1 MWSNSMTFCILDLET
16 QTNEWYGNNSSPH
29 NPTNWIVAA
38 GWCIDNQDI
47 QSEYFQSKELALS
60 SNWLE
65 RALDGQK
72 YLVAH
77 NATFEIQWLRKFYP
91 ETLDNFFKRG
101 GKVLC
106 TQYMEFLLSHQQEM
120 YPRLEDCSLKY
131 GGTMKVDEVKL
142 LWEAG
147 YKTSEIDQA
156 LLLKYLADPVVGDVA
171 NTRRVC
177 FSQIP
182 LLQQQG
188 MWDMVQ
194 IRMDSLLFNAYSTY
208 FGLYVDLEVAK
219 KNQAE
224 QEARILEIKE
234 SILKLLPDDLPSELE
249 FSFTSPYHM
258 SAFLFGGTV
267 QYKAKVSYEP
277 KKYEQVAAYEFTY
290 PNSGEIDYTPVGTP
304 CKWCTD
310 TTITKY
316 KAGKN
321 KGLPKVFKIDS
332 DVEKLKW
339 GDKTYTFNGLINLYE
354 LPKHVQ
360 DQYLGK
366 RAEFSGKRNLVC
378 GTPVYSTSGDSLDV
392 LATYTDAA
400 KPLKEL
406 KALEKDT
413 GTYYLR
419 TDDSGKQ
426 SGMLQY
432 VEPDGII
439 HHRLNNCS
447 TVTGRLSGSNPNMQN
462 IPRDGTSKVKEMFSS
477 RFEHWIV
484 EGDEGGITA
493 MYPTSQYK
501 TAPFANMIK
510 VKGRIVEVDYSAL
523 EVVALASISGDKNL
537 LENLLAGTDMHC
549 YRLAGALGEDY
560 ESVVA
565 KCNDKSHPEHKRY
578 KQLRTDIKPKAFANQ
593 YGATAE
599 GIAHATGCTV
609 EEAYTFKE
617 TELKLFP
624 ESSVFAELQVR
635 PVVERNGLALPME
648 REQDPET
655 GIWKH
660 YRRGYFQAKGGTCY
674 SFRQFPTWD
683 KESRKEYY
691 DYKPTQLANYAI
703 QGEASFIVQAACGRV
718 IRALIQRHFADGLV
732 LPINT
737 VHDAIYLDCAT
748 EELAKEYGSLVQQ
761 IMEATPKWLAEL
773 IPAYKDWRYD
783 STPFP
788 AAGEYGANMMEKQHI
803 E

>member
-1 MWSNSMTFCILDLET
+1 MTFCVIDLET
-16 QTNEWYGNNSSPH
+16 DNHEWFGNNSSPH
-29 NPTNWIVAA
+29 NPDNWIVAA

-47 QSEYFQSKELALS
+47 QSEYFPTKELALS

-77 NATFEIQWLRKFYP
+77 NSTFEIQWLRKFYP

-131 GGTMKVDEVKL
+131 GGTMKIDEVKL

-156 LLLKYLADPVVGDVA
+156 LLMKYLADPVVGDVA

-194 IRMDSLLFNAYSTY
+194 IRMDSLLFNAYATY

-267 QYKAKVSYEP
+267 QYKAKVSYYP
-277 KKYEQVAAYEFTY
+277 VKWVKVDAYEWTLQ
-290 PNSGEIDYTPVGTP
+290 N
-304 CKWCTD
+304 D
-310 TTITKY
+310 TTIQLPVDEIPSDLLARPTIY
-316 KAGKN
+316 KAGKR
-321 KGLPKVFKIDS
+321 KGERKEFKIDS
-332 DVEKLKW
+332 NQELLKW
-339 GDKTYTFNGLINLYE
+339 GDKTYTFKGLINLYE

-378 GTPVYSTSGDSLDV
+378 GTPVYSTSGGSLDV

-406 KALEKDT
+406 KSLEKDT

-447 TVTGRLSGSNPNMQN
+447 TVTGRLSGSNPNLQN
-462 IPRDGTSKVKEMFSS
+462 VPRDGTSKVKEMFCS
-477 RFEHWIV
+477 RF
-484 EGDEGGITA
+484 GKA
-493 MYPTSQYK
+493 
-501 TAPFANMIK
+501 
-510 VKGRIVEVDYSAL
+510 GRLTENDYGAL

-537 LENLLAGTDMHC
+537 LDNLLAGTDMHC
-549 YRLAGALGEDY
+549 YRLAGALGEPYD
-560 ESVVA
+560 EVFK
-565 KCNDKSHPEHKRY
+565 KCHDKSHPEHKRY
-578 KQLRTDIKPKAFANQ
+578 KDMRTDIKPKAFSAQ
-593 YGATAE
+593 YGASAE

-609 EEAYTFKE
+609 EEAREFLDN
-617 TELKLFP
+617 ELKLFP
-624 ESSVFAELQVR
+624 ESSVFAQVHIR
-635 PVVERNGLALPME
+635 PEVERVGLTLPME

-691 DYKPTQLANYAI
+691 DYKPTQIANYAI

-718 IRALIQRHFADGLV
+718 IRALLERDFYSEQV

-737 VHDAIYLDCAT
+737 VHDCIQTDCASQ
-748 EELAKEYGSLVQQ
+748 ELAVLAGTMVKE
-761 IMEATPKWLAEL
+761 IMESTPKWLCEK
-773 IPAYKDWRYD
+773 IPTYTEWNYHT
-783 STPFP
+783 TPFP
-788 AAGEYGANMMEKQHI
+788 AELEVGESMMNKVTLD
-803 E
+803 

>member
-1 MWSNSMTFCILDLET
+1 MTFCIIDLET
-16 QTNEWYGNNSSPH
+16 DNHEWYGNGSSPH
-29 NPTNWIVAA
+29 NPTNYIVAA

-47 QSEYFQSKELALS
+47 QSEYFPTKELALS

-65 RALDGQK
+65 RALDGQQ

-131 GGTMKVDEVKL
+131 GGTMKIDEVKL

-156 LLLKYLADPVVGDVA
+156 LLMKYLADPVVGDVA

-194 IRMDSLLFNAYSTY
+194 IRMDSLLFNAYATY

-234 SILKLLPDDLPSELE
+234 SILKLLPSDLPSELE

-277 KKYEQVAAYEFTY
+277 KKYEQVEAYELIKEEVADLPRQVTY
-290 PNSGEIDYTPVGTP
+290 HPIGALRSLEQLEGFMGALATR
-304 CKWCTD
+304 
-310 TTITKY
+310 Y
-316 KAGKN
+316 KAGRN
-321 KGLPKVFKIDS
+321 KGQPKVFKIDS
-332 DVEKLKW
+332 SVEKLKW
-339 GDKTYTFNGLINLYE
+339 GDKTYTFKGLINLYE

-378 GTPVYSTSGDSLDV
+378 GTPVYSTSGGSLDV

-406 KALEKDT
+406 KALEKDQ
-413 GTYYLR
+413 GTYYLKV
-419 TDDSGKQ
+419 DDKGNE
-426 SGMLQY
+426 SGMLKY
-432 VEPDGII
+432 VEPDSII
-439 HHRLNNCS
+439 HHRLNNCA
-447 TVTGRLSGSNPNMQN
+447 TVTGRLSGSSPNMQN
-462 IPRDGTSKVKEMFSS
+462 LPRDGTSKVKEMFSS
-477 RFEHWIV
+477 RFGEN
-484 EGDEGGITA
+484 GC
-493 MYPTSQYK
+493 
-501 TAPFANMIK
+501 
-510 VKGRIVEVDYSAL
+510 IVEVDYSAL

-537 LENLLAGTDMHC
+537 LDNLLAGTDMHC

-609 EEAYTFKE
+609 EEAEQFKE

-648 REQDPET
+648 REQDPAT
-655 GIWKH
+655 GIWYH

-674 SFRQFPTWD
+674 SFRQFLTWD
-683 KESRKEYY
+683 KKARKEYY

-718 IRALIQRHFADGLV
+718 IREIIQRHFADGLV

-761 IMEATPKWLAEL
+761 IMEATPKWLAEV

>member
-1 MWSNSMTFCILDLET
+1 MTFCILDLET
-16 QTNEWYGNNSSPH
+16 ENQEWYGNNSSPH
-29 NPTNWIVAA
+29 NPDNWIVAA

-47 QSEYFQSKELALS
+47 QSEYFPSKELALS

-65 RALDGQK
+65 RALDGQQ
-72 YLVAH
+72 YLVAF
-77 NATFEIQWLRKFYP
+77 NATFEIQWLMKYYP
-91 ETLDNFFKRG
+91 ETLMKFFKRG
-101 GKVLC
+101 GKVFC
-106 TQYMEFLLSHQQEM
+106 PQYAEYLLSHQQEM

-131 GGTMKVDEVKL
+131 GGTVKVDEVKL

-147 YKTSEIDQA
+147 YTTAQIDRA
-156 LLLKYLADPVVGDVA
+156 LLMKYLADPEVGDVA
-171 NTRRVC
+171 NTRRVA

-188 MWDMVQ
+188 MWKMCEL
-194 IRMDSLLFNAYSTY
+194 RMDSLLFNALATY
-208 FGLYVDLEVAK
+208 FGLYVDLEVAN

-224 QEARILEIKE
+224 QEQRIEEIKD
-234 SILKLLPDDLPSELE
+234 SIKKMLPPDLPTELE

-267 QYKAKVSYEP
+267 QYKAKVPYDPPKFEKIECYQIEKPDHEP
-277 KKYEQVAAYEFTY
+277 YYVGAGD
-290 PNSGEIDYTPVGTP
+290 NIDDYHQQYVV
-304 CKWCTD
+304 KFR
-310 TTITKY
+310 
-316 KAGKN
+316 AGKN

-332 DVEKLKW
+332 DVPLLKW
-339 GDKTYTFNGLINLYE
+339 GDKQYTFKGLIDLNTLPNHVKSLY
-354 LPKHVQ
+354 L
-360 DQYLGK
+360 DK
-366 RAEFSGKRNLVC
+366 RAEFRGARELVC

-392 LATYTDAA
+392 LAEHTEAA

-419 TDDSGKQ
+419 TDANGKQ
-426 SGMLQY
+426 SGMLQF

-477 RFEHWIV
+477 RFGE
-484 EGDEGGITA
+484 
-493 MYPTSQYK
+493 S
-501 TAPFANMIK
+501 
-510 VKGRIVEVDYSAL
+510 GRIVEVDYSAL

-549 YRLAGALGEDY
+549 YRLAGALGESY
-560 ESVVA
+560 ESVVE
-565 KCNDKSHPEHKRY
+565 KCNNQSHPEHKRY

-609 EEAYTFKE
+609 EEAMQFKE

-624 ESSVFAELQVR
+624 ESSVFAELYIR
-635 PVVERNGLALPME
+635 PEVERTGLEAKME

-655 GIWKH
+655 GVWKY
-660 YRRGYFQAKGGTCY
+660 YRRGYFRAKGGTCY
-674 SFRQFPTWD
+674 SFRQFQQWD

-691 DYKPTQLANYAI
+691 DYKPTQMANYWC

-718 IRALIQRHFADGLV
+718 IRELQRLNFAEGLV
-732 LPINT
+732 IPINT

-748 EELAKEYGSLVQQ
+748 EELAKEYGALVRT
-761 IMEATPKWLAEL
+761 IMEETPKWLTEQ
-773 IPAYKDWRYD
+773 IPAYKDWNYHT
-783 STPFP
+783 TPFP
-788 AAGEYGANMMEKQHI
+788 AAAEQGLNMMNKLHI
-803 E
+803 D

>member
-1 MWSNSMTFCILDLET
+1 MTFCICDLET

-29 NPTNWIVAA
+29 NPDNWIVAA

-47 QSEYFQSKELALS
+47 QSEYFPTKELALS

-72 YLVAH
+72 YLVCH
-77 NATFEIQWLRKFYP
+77 NVTFEIQWLRKFYP

-131 GGTMKVDEVKL
+131 GGTMKIDEVKL

-156 LLLKYLADPVVGDVA
+156 LLMKYLADPVVGDVA

-194 IRMDSLLFNAYSTY
+194 IRMDSLLFNAYATY

-267 QYKAKVSYEP
+267 QYKAKVQYDPPKFEKIECYLIEKPDHEP
-277 KKYEQVAAYEFTY
+277 YYVGAGD
-290 PNSGEIDYTPVGTP
+290 NIDDYHQEYVV
-304 CKWCTD
+304 KFR
-310 TTITKY
+310 
-316 KAGKN
+316 AGRN
-321 KGLPKVFKIDS
+321 KGQPKVFKIDS
-332 DVEKLKW
+332 DVPLLKW
-339 GDKTYTFNGLINLYE
+339 GDKTYTFKGLINLYE

-366 RAEFSGKRNLVC
+366 RAEFSGKRTLPC

-406 KALEKDT
+406 KSLEKDT

-419 TDDSGKQ
+419 TDGSGKQ

-477 RFEHWIV
+477 RF
-484 EGDEGGITA
+484 GDA
-493 MYPTSQYK
+493 
-501 TAPFANMIK
+501 
-510 VKGRIVEVDYSAL
+510 GRIVEVDYSAL

-560 ESVVA
+560 ESVVE

-624 ESSVFAELQVR
+624 ESSVFAELHVR
-635 PVVERNGLALPME
+635 PVVERNGLTLPME

-674 SFRQFPTWD
+674 SFRQFPTWN
-683 KESRKEYY
+683 KETRSEYY
-691 DYKPTQLANYAI
+691 DYKPTQLANYYC
-703 QGEASFIVQAACGRV
+703 QGEASFIVQAACGRT
-718 IRALIQRHFADGLV
+718 IRKLLELDFVGGLV

-737 VHDAIYLDCAT
+737 VHDAEYLDCAT
-748 EELAKEYGSLVQQ
+748 EELAQEYGALVRT
-761 IMEATPKWLAEL
+761 IMEETPKWLTEK
-773 IPAYKDWRYD
+773 IPAYKDWNYHT
-783 STPFP
+783 TPFP
-788 AAGEYGANMMEKQHI
+788 AASEMGVNMMNKVDI
-803 E
+803 D

>member
-1 MWSNSMTFCILDLET
+1 MTFCICDLET

-29 NPTNWIVAA
+29 NPDNWIVAA

-47 QSEYFQSKELALS
+47 QSEYFPTKELALS

-72 YLVAH
+72 YLVCH
-77 NATFEIQWLRKFYP
+77 NVTFEIQWLRKFYP

-131 GGTMKVDEVKL
+131 GGTMKIDEVKL

-156 LLLKYLADPVVGDVA
+156 LLMKYLADPVVGDVA

-194 IRMDSLLFNAYSTY
+194 IRMDSLLFNAYATY

-277 KKYEQVAAYEFTY
+277 KKYEQVEMFEIVKPDGIYYVGA
-290 PNSGEIDYTPVGTP
+290 GESID
-304 CKWCTD
+304 D
-310 TTITKY
+310 THQQYLTRF

-321 KGLPKVFKIDS
+321 KGQPKVFKIDS

-339 GDKTYTFNGLINLYE
+339 GDKTYTFKGLINLYE

-378 GTPVYSTSGDSLDV
+378 GTPVYSTSGGSLDV

-413 GTYYLR
+413 GTYYVR

-447 TVTGRLSGSNPNMQN
+447 TVTGRLSGSNP
-462 IPRDGTSKVKEMFSS
+462 
-477 RFEHWIV
+477 
-484 EGDEGGITA
+484 
-493 MYPTSQYK
+493 
-501 TAPFANMIK
+501 
-510 VKGRIVEVDYSAL
+510 
-523 EVVALASISGDKNL
+523 
-537 LENLLAGTDMHC
+537 
-549 YRLAGALGEDY
+549 
-560 ESVVA
+560 
-565 KCNDKSHPEHKRY
+565 
-578 KQLRTDIKPKAFANQ
+578 
-593 YGATAE
+593 
-599 GIAHATGCTV
+599 
-609 EEAYTFKE
+609 
-617 TELKLFP
+617 
-624 ESSVFAELQVR
+624 
-635 PVVERNGLALPME
+635 
-648 REQDPET
+648 
-655 GIWKH
+655 
-660 YRRGYFQAKGGTCY
+660 
-674 SFRQFPTWD
+674 
-683 KESRKEYY
+683 
-691 DYKPTQLANYAI
+691 
-703 QGEASFIVQAACGRV
+703 
-718 IRALIQRHFADGLV
+718 
-732 LPINT
+732 
-737 VHDAIYLDCAT
+737 
-748 EELAKEYGSLVQQ
+748 
-761 IMEATPKWLAEL
+761 
-773 IPAYKDWRYD
+773 
-783 STPFP
+783 
-788 AAGEYGANMMEKQHI
+788 
-803 E
+803 

>member
-1 MWSNSMTFCILDLET
+1 MTFCVIDLET
-16 QTNEWYGNNSSPH
+16 EVNEWYGNNSSPH
-29 NPTNWIVAA
+29 NPDNWIVAA

-47 QSEYFQSKELALS
+47 QSEYFPTKELALS

-65 RALDGQK
+65 RALEGQK
-72 YLVAH
+72 YLVCH
-77 NATFEIQWLRKFYP
+77 NVTFEIQWLRKFYP

-131 GGTMKVDEVKL
+131 GGTMKIDEVKL

-147 YKTSEIDQA
+147 YKTSEIDQT
-156 LLLKYLADPVVGDVA
+156 LLMKYLADPVVGDVA

-188 MWDMVQ
+188 MWEMVQ
-194 IRMDSLLFNAYSTY
+194 IRMDSLLFNAYATY

-267 QYKAKVSYEP
+267 QYKAKVQYDPPKFEKIECYLIEKPDHEP
-277 KKYEQVAAYEFTY
+277 YYVGAGD
-290 PNSGEIDYTPVGTP
+290 NIDDYHQEYVV
-304 CKWCTD
+304 KFR
-310 TTITKY
+310 
-316 KAGKN
+316 AGRN
-321 KGLPKVFKIDS
+321 KGQPKVFKIDS
-332 DVEKLKW
+332 DVPLLKW
-339 GDKTYTFNGLINLYE
+339 GDKTYTFKGLINLYE

-378 GTPVYSTSGDSLDV
+378 GTPVYSTSGSSLDV

-447 TVTGRLSGSNPNMQN
+447 TVTGRLSGSNPNLQN
-462 IPRDGTSKVKEMFSS
+462 VPRDGTSKVKEMFCS
-477 RFEHWIV
+477 RF
-484 EGDEGGITA
+484 GKD
-493 MYPTSQYK
+493 
-501 TAPFANMIK
+501 
-510 VKGRIVEVDYSAL
+510 GRLTENDYGAL

-537 LENLLAGTDMHC
+537 LDNLLAGTDMHC
-549 YRLAGALGEDY
+549 YRLAGALGEPYD
-560 ESVVA
+560 EVFK
-565 KCNDKSHPEHKRY
+565 KCHDKSHPDHKRY
-578 KQLRTDIKPKAFANQ
+578 KQLRTNIKPRAFSNQ
-593 YGATAE
+593 YGASAA
-599 GIAHATGCTV
+599 GIAFSTGCTV
-609 EEAYTFKE
+609 EEAEQFKE

-624 ESSVFAELQVR
+624 ESSVFAQVHIR
-635 PVVERNGLALPME
+635 PEVERVGLTQPME

-660 YRRGYFQAKGGTCY
+660 YRRGYYQAKGGTCY
-674 SFRQFPTWD
+674 SFRQFPKRED
-683 KESRKEYY
+683 GREYY
-691 DYKPTQLANYAI
+691 DYKDTQIANYAI

-718 IRALIQRHFADGLV
+718 IRALLERDFYSEQV

-737 VHDAIYLDCAT
+737 VHDCIQTDCASQ
-748 EELAKEYGSLVQQ
+748 ELAVLAGTMVKE
-761 IMEATPKWLAEL
+761 IMESTPKWLCEK
-773 IPAYKDWRYD
+773 IPTYTEWNYHT
-783 STPFP
+783 TPFP
-788 AAGEYGANMMEKQHI
+788 AELEVGESMMNKVTLD
-803 E
+803 

>member
-1 MWSNSMTFCILDLET
+1 MTFCICDLET

-29 NPTNWIVAA
+29 NPDNWVVAA

-47 QSEYFQSKELALS
+47 QSEYFPTKELALS

-72 YLVAH
+72 YLVCH
-77 NATFEIQWLRKFYP
+77 NVTFEIQWLRKFYP

-131 GGTMKVDEVKL
+131 GGTMKIDEVKL

-156 LLLKYLADPVVGDVA
+156 LLMKYLADPVVGDVA

-194 IRMDSLLFNAYSTY
+194 IRMDSLLFNAYATY

-267 QYKAKVSYEP
+267 QYKAKVQYDPPKFEKIECYLIEKPDHEP
-277 KKYEQVAAYEFTY
+277 YYVGAGD
-290 PNSGEIDYTPVGTP
+290 NIDDYHQEYVV
-304 CKWCTD
+304 KFR
-310 TTITKY
+310 
-316 KAGKN
+316 AGRN
-321 KGLPKVFKIDS
+321 KGQPKVFKIDS
-332 DVEKLKW
+332 DVPLLKW
-339 GDKTYTFNGLINLYE
+339 GDKTYTFKGLINLYE

-366 RAEFSGKRNLVC
+366 RAEFSGKRTLPC

-406 KALEKDT
+406 KSLEKDT

-447 TVTGRLSGSNPNMQN
+447 TVTGRLSGSNP
-462 IPRDGTSKVKEMFSS
+462 
-477 RFEHWIV
+477 
-484 EGDEGGITA
+484 
-493 MYPTSQYK
+493 
-501 TAPFANMIK
+501 
-510 VKGRIVEVDYSAL
+510 
-523 EVVALASISGDKNL
+523 
-537 LENLLAGTDMHC
+537 
-549 YRLAGALGEDY
+549 
-560 ESVVA
+560 
-565 KCNDKSHPEHKRY
+565 
-578 KQLRTDIKPKAFANQ
+578 
-593 YGATAE
+593 
-599 GIAHATGCTV
+599 
-609 EEAYTFKE
+609 
-617 TELKLFP
+617 
-624 ESSVFAELQVR
+624 
-635 PVVERNGLALPME
+635 
-648 REQDPET
+648 
-655 GIWKH
+655 
-660 YRRGYFQAKGGTCY
+660 
-674 SFRQFPTWD
+674 
-683 KESRKEYY
+683 
-691 DYKPTQLANYAI
+691 
-703 QGEASFIVQAACGRV
+703 
-718 IRALIQRHFADGLV
+718 
-732 LPINT
+732 
-737 VHDAIYLDCAT
+737 
-748 EELAKEYGSLVQQ
+748 
-761 IMEATPKWLAEL
+761 
-773 IPAYKDWRYD
+773 
-783 STPFP
+783 
-788 AAGEYGANMMEKQHI
+788 
-803 E
+803 

>member
-1 MWSNSMTFCILDLET
+1 MTFCICDLET
-16 QTNEWYGNNSSPH
+16 NNIEWYGNNSSPH
-29 NPTNWIVAA
+29 NPDNWIVAA

-47 QSEYFQSKELALS
+47 QSEYFPTKELALS

-72 YLVAH
+72 YLVCH
-77 NATFEIQWLRKFYP
+77 NSTFEIQWLRKFYP

-131 GGTMKVDEVKL
+131 GGTMKIDEVKL

-156 LLLKYLADPVVGDVA
+156 LLMKYLADPVVGDVA

-194 IRMDSLLFNAYSTY
+194 IRMDSLLFNAYATY

-267 QYKAKVSYEP
+267 QYKAKVSYCP
-277 KKYEQVAAYEFTY
+277 VKWVKVDAYEWTLH
-290 PNSGEIDYTPVGTP
+290 NG
-304 CKWCTD
+304 
-310 TTITKY
+310 TTIQLPVDEIPSDLLARPTIY
-316 KAGKN
+316 KAGKR
-321 KGLPKVFKIDS
+321 KGERKEFKVDS
-332 DVEKLKW
+332 NQELLKW
-339 GDKTYTFNGLINLYE
+339 GDKTYTFKGLINLYE

-406 KALEKDT
+406 KALEKDQ
-413 GTYYLR
+413 GTYYLKV
-419 TDDSGKQ
+419 DDKGNE
-426 SGMLQY
+426 SGMLKY

-439 HHRLNNCS
+439 HHRLNNCA
-447 TVTGRLSGSNPNMQN
+447 TVTGRLSGSSPNMQN
-462 IPRDGTSKVKEMFSS
+462 LPRDGTSKVKEMFSS
-477 RFEHWIV
+477 RFGSE
-484 EGDEGGITA
+484 
-493 MYPTSQYK
+493 
-501 TAPFANMIK
+501 
-510 VKGRIVEVDYSAL
+510 GRIVEVDYSAL

-560 ESVVA
+560 ESVVE

-624 ESSVFAELQVR
+624 ESSVFAELHVR
-635 PVVERNGLALPME
+635 PVVERNGLTLPME

-691 DYKPTQLANYAI
+691 DYKPTQLANYWC
-703 QGEASFIVQAACGRV
+703 QGEASFIVQAACGRT
-718 IRALIQRHFADGLV
+718 IRKLLELDFVGGLV

-737 VHDAIYLDCAT
+737 VHDAEYLDCAT
-748 EELAKEYGSLVQQ
+748 EALAQEYGALVRT
-761 IMEATPKWLAEL
+761 IMEETPKWLTEQ
-773 IPAYKDWRYD
+773 IPAYKDWNYHT
-783 STPFP
+783 TPFP
-788 AAGEYGANMMEKQHI
+788 AAAECGVDMMNKTHI
-803 E
+803 A

>member
-1 MWSNSMTFCILDLET
+1 MTFCILDLE
-16 QTNEWYGNNSSPH
+16 NDNREWYGNISSPH
-29 NPTNWIVAA
+29 NPENWIVAA

-47 QSEYFQSKELALS
+47 QSEYFPSKELALS

-65 RALDGQK
+65 RALEGQQ
-72 YLVAH
+72 YLVCH
-77 NATFEIQWLRKFYP
+77 NATYEIQWLMKYYP
-91 ETLDNFFKRG
+91 DTLMQFFKRG
-101 GKVLC
+101 GKVFC
-106 TQYMEFLLSHQQEM
+106 TQYAEYLLSHQQEM

-131 GGTMKVDEVKL
+131 GGTVKVDEVKL

-147 YKTSEIDQA
+147 YTTAQIDRA
-156 LLLKYLADPVVGDVA
+156 LLMKYLADPEVGDVA
-171 NTRRVC
+171 NTRRVA

-188 MWDMVQ
+188 MWKMCE
-194 IRMDSLLFNAYSTY
+194 IRMDSLLFNAIATY
-208 FGLYVDLEVAK
+208 FGLYVDLDVAT

-224 QEARILEIKE
+224 QEQRIEEIKD
-234 SILKLLPDDLPSELE
+234 SIKKMLPPDLPDELE

-258 SAFLFGGTV
+258 SAFLYGGTV

-277 KKYEQVAAYEFTY
+277 KKYEQVEAYEIIRDMGDLPKRITY
-290 PNSGEIDYTPVGTP
+290 HPVDDVKSLEQLEGFMGAGATRF
-304 CKWCTD
+304 
-310 TTITKY
+310 

-332 DVEKLKW
+332 DVERMKW
-339 GDKTYTFNGLINLYE
+339 GDKTYTFKGLINLYE

-426 SGMLQY
+426 SGMLQF

-447 TVTGRLSGSNPNMQN
+447 TVTGRLSGSSPNMQN

-477 RFEHWIV
+477 RFGE
-484 EGDEGGITA
+484 
-493 MYPTSQYK
+493 S
-501 TAPFANMIK
+501 
-510 VKGRIVEVDYSAL
+510 GRIVEVDYSAL

-549 YRLAGALGEDY
+549 YRLAGALGEPY
-560 ESVVA
+560 ESVVE
-565 KCNDKSHPEHKRY
+565 KCNNQSHPEHKRY

-609 EEAYTFKE
+609 EEAMQFKE

-624 ESSVFAELQVR
+624 ESSVFAELYIR
-635 PVVERNGLALPME
+635 PEVERTGLESKLE

-655 GIWKH
+655 GVWKY
-660 YRRGYFQAKGGTCY
+660 YRRGYFKAKGGTCY
-674 SFRQFPTWD
+674 SFRQFPTWN
-683 KESRKEYY
+683 KETRSEYY

-718 IRALIQRHFADGLV
+718 IRELQRLNFAEGLV
-732 LPINT
+732 IPINT
-737 VHDAIYLDCAT
+737 VHDAVYLDCAT
-748 EELAKEYGSLVQQ
+748 EELAKEYGALVKQ
-761 IMEATPKWLAEL
+761 IMEETPKWLTEQ
-773 IPAYKDWRYD
+773 IPAYKDWNYHT
-783 STPFP
+783 TPFP
-788 AAGEYGANMMEKQHI
+788 AAAEQGLNMMNKLHI
-803 E
+803 D

>member
-1 MWSNSMTFCILDLET
+1 MTFCILDLE
-16 QTNEWYGNNSSPH
+16 NENREWYGNISSPH
-29 NPTNWIVAA
+29 NPENWIVAA

-47 QSEYFQSKELALS
+47 QSEYFPSKELALS

-65 RALDGQK
+65 RALEGQQ

-77 NATFEIQWLRKFYP
+77 NATYEIQWLMKYYP
-91 ETLDNFFKRG
+91 DTLMQFFKRG
-101 GKVLC
+101 GKVFC
-106 TQYMEFLLSHQQEM
+106 TQYAEYLLSHQQEM

-131 GGTMKVDEVKL
+131 GGTVKVDEVKI

-147 YKTSEIDQA
+147 YTTAQIDRA
-156 LLLKYLADPVVGDVA
+156 LLMKYLADPEVGDVA
-171 NTRRVC
+171 NTRRVA

-188 MWDMVQ
+188 MWKMCE
-194 IRMDSLLFNAYSTY
+194 IRMDSLLFNAIATY

-224 QEARILEIKE
+224 QEQRIEEIKDG
-234 SILKLLPDDLPSELE
+234 IKKMLPTDLPEELE

-267 QYKAKVSYEP
+267 QYKAKVPYDPPKFEKIECYLIEKPDHEP
-277 KKYEQVAAYEFTY
+277 YYVGAGD
-290 PNSGEIDYTPVGTP
+290 NIDDYHQQYVV
-304 CKWCTD
+304 KFR
-310 TTITKY
+310 
-316 KAGKN
+316 AGKN

-339 GDKTYTFNGLINLYE
+339 GDKQYTFKGLIDLSTLPNHVKSLY
-354 LPKHVQ
+354 L
-360 DQYLGK
+360 DK
-366 RAEFSGKRNLVC
+366 RAEFKGARELVC

-392 LATYTDAA
+392 LAEHTEAA

-413 GTYYLR
+413 GSFYLR
-419 TDDSGKQ
+419 TDANGKQ

-439 HHRLNNCS
+439 HHQLNNCS
-447 TVTGRLSGSNPNMQN
+447 TVTGRLSGSKPNLQQL
-462 IPRDGTSKVKEMFSS
+462 PREGTSKVKEMFCS
-477 RFEHWIV
+477 RFGSE
-484 EGDEGGITA
+484 
-493 MYPTSQYK
+493 
-501 TAPFANMIK
+501 
-510 VKGRIVEVDYSAL
+510 GRIVEVDYSAL

-549 YRLAGALGEDY
+549 YRLAGALGESY
-560 ESVVA
+560 ESVVE
-565 KCNDKSHPEHKRY
+565 KCNNQSHPEHKRY

-609 EEAYTFKE
+609 EEAMQFKE

-624 ESSVFAELQVR
+624 ESSVFAELHIR
-635 PVVERNGLALPME
+635 PEVERTGLEAKME

-655 GIWKH
+655 GVWKY
-660 YRRGYFQAKGGTCY
+660 YRRGYFRAKGGTCY
-674 SFRQFPTWD
+674 SFRQFQQWD

-691 DYKPTQLANYAI
+691 DYKPTQMANYWC

-718 IRALIQRHFADGLV
+718 IRELQRLNFAEGRV
-732 LPINT
+732 IPINT

-748 EELAKEYGSLVQQ
+748 EELAKEYGTLVRT
-761 IMEATPKWLAEL
+761 IMEETPKWLTEQ
-773 IPAYKDWRYD
+773 IPAYKDWNYHT
-783 STPFP
+783 TPFP
-788 AAGEYGANMMEKQHI
+788 AAAEQGINMLNKLHI
-803 E
+803 D

>member
-1 MWSNSMTFCILDLET
+1 MTFCILDLET

-29 NPTNWIVAA
+29 NPDNWIVAA

-47 QSEYFQSKELALS
+47 QSEYFPTKELALS

-131 GGTMKVDEVKL
+131 GGTMKIDEVKL

-156 LLLKYLADPVVGDVA
+156 LLMKYLADPVVGDVA

-188 MWDMVQ
+188 MWGMVQ
-194 IRMDSLLFNAYSTY
+194 IRMDSLLFNAYATY

-267 QYKAKVSYEP
+267 QYKAKVQYDPPKFEKIECYLIEKPDHEP
-277 KKYEQVAAYEFTY
+277 YYVGAGD
-290 PNSGEIDYTPVGTP
+290 NIDDYHQEYIV
-304 CKWCTD
+304 KFR
-310 TTITKY
+310 
-316 KAGKN
+316 AGRN
-321 KGLPKVFKIDS
+321 KGQPKVFKIDS
-332 DVEKLKW
+332 DVPLLKW
-339 GDKTYTFNGLINLYE
+339 GDKTYTFKGLINLYE

-366 RAEFSGKRNLVC
+366 RAEFSGKRTLPC

-406 KALEKDT
+406 KSLEKDT

-477 RFEHWIV
+477 RF
-484 EGDEGGITA
+484 GDA
-493 MYPTSQYK
+493 
-501 TAPFANMIK
+501 
-510 VKGRIVEVDYSAL
+510 GRIVEVDYSAL

-560 ESVVA
+560 ESVVE
-565 KCNDKSHPEHKRY
+565 KCNDKSHLEHKRY

-624 ESSVFAELQVR
+624 ESSVFAELHVR
-635 PVVERNGLALPME
+635 PVVERNGLTLPME

-674 SFRQFPTWD
+674 SFRQFPTWN
-683 KESRKEYY
+683 KETRSEYY
-691 DYKPTQLANYAI
+691 DYKPTQLANYYC
-703 QGEASFIVQAACGRV
+703 QGEASFIVQAACGRT
-718 IRALIQRHFADGLV
+718 IRKLLELDFVGGLV

-737 VHDAIYLDCAT
+737 VHDAEYLDCAT
-748 EELAKEYGSLVQQ
+748 EELAQEYGALVRT
-761 IMEATPKWLAEL
+761 IMEETPKWLTEK
-773 IPAYKDWRYD
+773 IPAYKDWNYHT
-783 STPFP
+783 TPFP
-788 AAGEYGANMMEKQHI
+788 AASEMGVNMMNKVDI
-803 E
+803 D

>member
-1 MWSNSMTFCILDLET
+1 MTFCICDLET

-29 NPTNWIVAA
+29 NPDNWIVAA

-47 QSEYFQSKELALS
+47 QSEYFPTKELALS

-72 YLVAH
+72 YLVCH
-77 NATFEIQWLRKFYP
+77 NVTFEIQWLRKFYP

-131 GGTMKVDEVKL
+131 GGTMKIDEVKL

-156 LLLKYLADPVVGDVA
+156 LLMKYLADPVVGDVA

-194 IRMDSLLFNAYSTY
+194 IRMDSLLFNAYATY

-277 KKYEQVAAYEFTY
+277 KKYEQVEMFEIVKPDGIYYVGA
-290 PNSGEIDYTPVGTP
+290 GESID
-304 CKWCTD
+304 D
-310 TTITKY
+310 THQQYLTRF

-321 KGLPKVFKIDS
+321 KGQPKVFKIDS

-339 GDKTYTFNGLINLYE
+339 GDKTYTFKGLINLYE

-378 GTPVYSTSGDSLDV
+378 GTPVYSTSGGSLDV

-447 TVTGRLSGSNPNMQN
+447 TVTGRLSGSNPNLQN
-462 IPRDGTSKVKEMFSS
+462 VPRDGTSKVKEMFCS
-477 RFEHWIV
+477 RF
-484 EGDEGGITA
+484 GKD
-493 MYPTSQYK
+493 
-501 TAPFANMIK
+501 
-510 VKGRIVEVDYSAL
+510 GRLTENDYGAL

-549 YRLAGALGEDY
+549 YRLAGALGEPYDD
-560 ESVVA
+560 VFK
-565 KCNDKSHPEHKRY
+565 KCHDKSHPDHKRY
-578 KQLRTDIKPKAFANQ
+578 KQLRTDIKPRAFSNQ
-593 YGATAE
+593 YGASAA
-599 GIAHATGCTV
+599 GIAFSTGCTI
-609 EEAYTFKE
+609 EEAEQFKE

-624 ESSVFAELQVR
+624 ESSVFAQLHIR
-635 PVVERNGLALPME
+635 PEVERVGLTKPME

-660 YRRGYFQAKGGTCY
+660 YRRGYYQAKGGTCY
-674 SFRQFPTWD
+674 SFRQFPKRED
-683 KESRKEYY
+683 GREYY
-691 DYKPTQLANYAI
+691 DYKDTQIANYAI

-718 IRALIQRHFADGLV
+718 IRALLERDFYSEQV

-737 VHDAIYLDCAT
+737 VHDCIQTDCASQG
-748 EELAKEYGSLVQQ
+748 LAVLAGTMVKE
-761 IMEATPKWLAEL
+761 IMESTPKWLCEK
-773 IPAYKDWRYD
+773 IPTYTEWNYHT
-783 STPFP
+783 TPFP
-788 AAGEYGANMMEKQHI
+788 AELEVGESMMNKVTLD
-803 E
+803 

>member
-1 MWSNSMTFCILDLET
+1 MTFCICDLET

-29 NPTNWIVAA
+29 NPDNWIVAA

-47 QSEYFQSKELALS
+47 QSEYFPTKELALS

-72 YLVAH
+72 YLVCH
-77 NATFEIQWLRKFYP
+77 NVTFEIQWLRKFYP

-106 TQYMEFLLSHQQEM
+106 TQYMEFLLSHQQDM

-131 GGTMKVDEVKL
+131 GGTMKIDEVKL

-156 LLLKYLADPVVGDVA
+156 LLMKYLADPVVGDVA

-194 IRMDSLLFNAYSTY
+194 IRMDSLLFNAYATY

-234 SILKLLPDDLPSELE
+234 SILKLLPYDLPSELE
-249 FSFTSPYHM
+249 FSFTSPHHM

-277 KKYEQVAAYEFTY
+277 PKYEQVEAYEVIDGHSHKYIEVSEFNDLEQGAVLVVTY
-290 PNSGEIDYTPVGTP
+290 KSGR
-304 CKWCTD
+304 
-310 TTITKY
+310 
-316 KAGKN
+316 N

-332 DVEKLKW
+332 DVERMKW
-339 GDKTYTFNGLINLYE
+339 GDKTYTFKGLINLYA

-378 GTPVYSTSGDSLDV
+378 GTPVYSTSGSSLDV

-406 KALEKDT
+406 KALEKDQ
-413 GTYYLR
+413 GTYYLKV
-419 TDDSGKQ
+419 DDKGNE
-426 SGMLQY
+426 SGMLKY

-439 HHRLNNCS
+439 HHRLNNCA
-447 TVTGRLSGSNPNMQN
+447 TVTGRLSGSSPNMQN
-462 IPRDGTSKVKEMFSS
+462 LPRDGTSKVKEMFSS
-477 RFEHWIV
+477 RFGSE
-484 EGDEGGITA
+484 
-493 MYPTSQYK
+493 
-501 TAPFANMIK
+501 
-510 VKGRIVEVDYSAL
+510 GRIVEVDYSAL

-560 ESVVA
+560 ESVVE

-578 KQLRTDIKPKAFANQ
+578 KQLRTDIKPKAFA
-593 YGATAE
+593 
-599 GIAHATGCTV
+599 
-609 EEAYTFKE
+609 
-617 TELKLFP
+617 
-624 ESSVFAELQVR
+624 
-635 PVVERNGLALPME
+635 
-648 REQDPET
+648 
-655 GIWKH
+655 
-660 YRRGYFQAKGGTCY
+660 
-674 SFRQFPTWD
+674 
-683 KESRKEYY
+683 
-691 DYKPTQLANYAI
+691 
-703 QGEASFIVQAACGRV
+703 
-718 IRALIQRHFADGLV
+718 
-732 LPINT
+732 
-737 VHDAIYLDCAT
+737 
-748 EELAKEYGSLVQQ
+748 
-761 IMEATPKWLAEL
+761 
-773 IPAYKDWRYD
+773 
-783 STPFP
+783 
-788 AAGEYGANMMEKQHI
+788 
-803 E
+803 

>member
-1 MWSNSMTFCILDLET
+1 MFVICDIET
-16 QTNEWYGNNSSPH
+16 ENREWYGNNSSPH
-29 NPTNWIVAA
+29 NPENWIVAA

-47 QSEYFQSKELALS
+47 QSEYFPSKELALS

-65 RALDGQK
+65 RALEGQQ

-77 NATFEIQWLRKFYP
+77 NATFEIQWLMKYYP
-91 ETLDNFFKRG
+91 DTLMQFFKRG
-101 GKVLC
+101 GKVFC
-106 TQYMEFLLSHQQEM
+106 TQYAEYLLSHQQEM

-131 GGTMKVDEVKL
+131 GGTVKVDEVKI

-147 YKTSEIDQA
+147 YTTSQIDRA
-156 LLLKYLADPVVGDVA
+156 LLMKYLADPEVGDVA
-171 NTRRVC
+171 NTRRVA

-188 MWDMVQ
+188 MWKMCE
-194 IRMDSLLFNAYSTY
+194 IRMDSLLFNALATY

-224 QEARILEIKE
+224 QEQRIEEIKD
-234 SILKLLPDDLPSELE
+234 SIKKMLPPDLPTELE

-258 SAFLFGGTV
+258 SAFLFGGTI

-277 KKYEQVAAYEFTY
+277 KKYVKVDAYEVRYLDETSKLV
-290 PNSGEIDYTPVGTP
+290 PCDQIDDLPEDCFGLTRYV
-304 CKWCTD
+304 
-310 TTITKY
+310 
-316 KAGKN
+316 AGKN
-321 KGLPKVFKIDS
+321 KGLPKVFKMETS
-332 DVEKLKW
+332 EELLKW
-339 GDKTYTFNGLINLYE
+339 GDKQYTFKGLIDLDT
-354 LPKHVQ
+354 LPNHVKS
-360 DQYLGK
+360 QYLDK
-366 RAEFSGKRNLVC
+366 RAEFRGARELVC

-392 LATYTDAA
+392 LAEHTEAA

-419 TDDSGKQ
+419 TDANGKQ
-426 SGMLQY
+426 SGMLQF

-477 RFEHWIV
+477 RFGE
-484 EGDEGGITA
+484 
-493 MYPTSQYK
+493 S
-501 TAPFANMIK
+501 
-510 VKGRIVEVDYSAL
+510 GRVVEVDYSAL

-549 YRLAGALGEDY
+549 YRLAGALGESY
-560 ESVVA
+560 ESVVE
-565 KCNDKSHPEHKRY
+565 KCSNQSHPEHKRY

-609 EEAYTFKE
+609 EEAMQFKE

-624 ESSVFAELQVR
+624 ESSVFAELYIR
-635 PVVERNGLALPME
+635 PEVERTGLEAKME

-655 GIWKH
+655 GVWMY
-660 YRRGYFQAKGGTCY
+660 YRRGYFRAKGGTCY
-674 SFRQFPTWD
+674 SFRQFQQWD

-691 DYKPTQLANYAI
+691 DYKPTQIANYAI

-718 IRALIQRHFADGLV
+718 IRELQRLNFAEGRV
-732 LPINT
+732 IPINT

-748 EELAKEYGSLVQQ
+748 EELAKEYGALVRT
-761 IMEATPKWLAEL
+761 IMEETPKWLTEQ
-773 IPAYKDWRYD
+773 IPEYKDWNYHT
-783 STPFP
+783 TPFP
-788 AAGEYGANMMEKQHI
+788 AAAEQGINMLDKVHI

>member
-1 MWSNSMTFCILDLET
+1 MTFCVIDLET
-16 QTNEWYGNNSSPH
+16 ETNEWYGNNSSPH
-29 NPTNWIVAA
+29 NPDNWIVAV

-47 QSEYFQSKELALS
+47 QSEYFPTKELALS

-77 NATFEIQWLRKFYP
+77 NSTFEIQWLRKFYP

-131 GGTMKVDEVKL
+131 GGTMKIDEVKF

-156 LLLKYLADPVVGDVA
+156 LLMKYLADPVVGDVA

-194 IRMDSLLFNAYSTY
+194 IRMDSLLFNAYATY

-277 KKYEQVAAYEFTY
+277 VKWVKVDAYEWTLQ
-290 PNSGEIDYTPVGTP
+290 N
-304 CKWCTD
+304 D
-310 TTITKY
+310 TTIQLPVDEIPSDLLARPTIY
-316 KAGKN
+316 KAGKR
-321 KGLPKVFKIDS
+321 KGERKEFKIDS
-332 DVEKLKW
+332 NQELLKW
-339 GDKTYTFNGLINLYE
+339 GDKTYTFKGLINLYE

-406 KALEKDT
+406 KSLEKDT

-447 TVTGRLSGSNPNMQN
+447 TVTGRLSGSNP
-462 IPRDGTSKVKEMFSS
+462 
-477 RFEHWIV
+477 
-484 EGDEGGITA
+484 
-493 MYPTSQYK
+493 
-501 TAPFANMIK
+501 
-510 VKGRIVEVDYSAL
+510 
-523 EVVALASISGDKNL
+523 
-537 LENLLAGTDMHC
+537 
-549 YRLAGALGEDY
+549 
-560 ESVVA
+560 
-565 KCNDKSHPEHKRY
+565 
-578 KQLRTDIKPKAFANQ
+578 
-593 YGATAE
+593 
-599 GIAHATGCTV
+599 
-609 EEAYTFKE
+609 
-617 TELKLFP
+617 
-624 ESSVFAELQVR
+624 
-635 PVVERNGLALPME
+635 
-648 REQDPET
+648 
-655 GIWKH
+655 
-660 YRRGYFQAKGGTCY
+660 
-674 SFRQFPTWD
+674 
-683 KESRKEYY
+683 
-691 DYKPTQLANYAI
+691 
-703 QGEASFIVQAACGRV
+703 
-718 IRALIQRHFADGLV
+718 
-732 LPINT
+732 
-737 VHDAIYLDCAT
+737 
-748 EELAKEYGSLVQQ
+748 
-761 IMEATPKWLAEL
+761 
-773 IPAYKDWRYD
+773 
-783 STPFP
+783 
-788 AAGEYGANMMEKQHI
+788 
-803 E
+803 

>member
-1 MWSNSMTFCILDLET
+1 MTFCICDLET
-16 QTNEWYGNNSSPH
+16 EVNEWYGNNSSPH
-29 NPTNWIVAA
+29 NPDNWIVAA

-47 QSEYFQSKELALS
+47 QSEYFPTKELALS

-65 RALDGQK
+65 RALDGQQ
-72 YLVAH
+72 YLVAF

-131 GGTMKVDEVKL
+131 GGTMKIDEVKL

-156 LLLKYLADPVVGDVA
+156 LLMKYLADPVVGDVA

-194 IRMDSLLFNAYSTY
+194 IRMDSLLFNAYATY

-234 SILKLLPDDLPSELE
+234 SIMKLLPDDLPSELE

-277 KKYEQVAAYEFTY
+277 KKYEQVEAYEY
-290 PNSGEIDYTPVGTP
+290 VGEDGSLHYEPIANVGVPIGSWDSTTL
-304 CKWCTD
+304 WSCTLF
-310 TTITKY
+310 
-316 KAGKN
+316 KAGRN

-332 DVEKLKW
+332 DVERMKW
-339 GDKTYTFNGLINLYE
+339 GDKTYTFKGLINLYE

-400 KPLKEL
+400 KPLQEL
-406 KALEKDT
+406 KVLEKDT
-413 GTYYLR
+413 GSFYLR
-419 TDDSGKQ
+419 VDASGKQ
-426 SGMLQY
+426 TGMLQY
-432 VEPDGII
+432 VEPNGII
-439 HHRLNNCS
+439 HHRLNNCA
-447 TVTGRLSGSNPNMQN
+447 TVTGRLSSSQPNLHQ
-462 IPRDGTSKVKEMFSS
+462 IPRDGTSKVKEMFCS
-477 RFEHWIV
+477 RF
-484 EGDEGGITA
+484 GKD
-493 MYPTSQYK
+493 
-501 TAPFANMIK
+501 
-510 VKGRIVEVDYSAL
+510 GRLTENDYGAL

-537 LENLLAGTDMHC
+537 LDNLLAGTDMHC
-549 YRLAGALGEDY
+549 YRLAGALGEPYD
-560 ESVVA
+560 EVFK
-565 KCNDKSHPEHKRY
+565 KCHDKSHPDHKRY
-578 KQLRTDIKPKAFANQ
+578 KQLRTEVKPRAFSNQ
-593 YGATAE
+593 YGASAA
-599 GIAHATGCTV
+599 GIAFSTGCTI
-609 EEAYTFKE
+609 EEAEQFKE

-624 ESSVFAELQVR
+624 ESSVFAQVHIR
-635 PVVERNGLALPME
+635 PEVERVGLTKPME

-660 YRRGYFQAKGGTCY
+660 YRRGYYQAKGGTCY
-674 SFRQFPTWD
+674 SFRQFPKRED
-683 KESRKEYY
+683 GREYY
-691 DYKPTQLANYAI
+691 DYKDTQIANYVI

-718 IRALIQRHFADGLV
+718 IRALLERDFYSEQV

-737 VHDAIYLDCAT
+737 VHDCIQTDCASQ
-748 EELAKEYGSLVQQ
+748 ELAVLAGTMVKE
-761 IMEATPKWLAEL
+761 IMESTPKWLCEK
-773 IPAYKDWRYD
+773 IPTYTEWNYHT
-783 STPFP
+783 TPFP
-788 AAGEYGANMMEKQHI
+788 AELEVGESMMNKVTLD
-803 E
+803 

>member
-1 MWSNSMTFCILDLET
+1 MTFCICDLET

-29 NPTNWIVAA
+29 NPDNWIVAA

-47 QSEYFQSKELALS
+47 QREYFPTKELALS

-72 YLVAH
+72 YLVCH
-77 NATFEIQWLRKFYP
+77 NVTFEIQWLRKFYP

-131 GGTMKVDEVKL
+131 GGTMKIDEVKL

-147 YKTSEIDQA
+147 YKTSEIDQT
-156 LLLKYLADPVVGDVA
+156 LLMKYLADPVVGDVA

-194 IRMDSLLFNAYSTY
+194 IRMDSLLFNAYATY

-267 QYKAKVSYEP
+267 QYKAKVSYSP
-277 KKYEQVAAYEFTY
+277 VKWVKVDAYEWTLQ
-290 PNSGEIDYTPVGTP
+290 N
-304 CKWCTD
+304 D
-310 TTITKY
+310 TTIQLPVDEIPSDLLARPTTY
-316 KAGKN
+316 KAGKR
-321 KGLPKVFKIDS
+321 KGERKEFKIDS
-332 DVEKLKW
+332 NQELLKW
-339 GDKTYTFNGLINLYE
+339 GDKTYTFKGLINLYE

-378 GTPVYSTSGDSLDV
+378 GTPVYSTSGGSLDV

-447 TVTGRLSGSNPNMQN
+447 TVTGRLSGSNPNLQN
-462 IPRDGTSKVKEMFSS
+462 VPRDGTSKVKEMFCS
-477 RFEHWIV
+477 RF
-484 EGDEGGITA
+484 GKD
-493 MYPTSQYK
+493 
-501 TAPFANMIK
+501 
-510 VKGRIVEVDYSAL
+510 GRLTENDYGAL

-549 YRLAGALGEDY
+549 YRLAGALGEPYDD
-560 ESVVA
+560 VFK
-565 KCNDKSHPEHKRY
+565 KCHDKSHPDHKRY
-578 KQLRTDIKPKAFANQ
+578 KQLRTDIKPRAFSNQ
-593 YGATAE
+593 YGASAA
-599 GIAHATGCTV
+599 GIAFSTGCTI
-609 EEAYTFKE
+609 EEAEQFKE

-624 ESSVFAELQVR
+624 ESSVFAQLHIR
-635 PVVERNGLALPME
+635 PEVERVGLTKPME

-660 YRRGYFQAKGGTCY
+660 YRRGYYQAKGGTCY
-674 SFRQFPTWD
+674 SFRQFPKRED
-683 KESRKEYY
+683 GREYY
-691 DYKPTQLANYAI
+691 DYKDTQIANYAI

-718 IRALIQRHFADGLV
+718 IRALLERDFYSEQV

-737 VHDAIYLDCAT
+737 VHDCIQTDCASQ
-748 EELAKEYGSLVQQ
+748 ELAVLAGTMVKEL
-761 IMEATPKWLAEL
+761 MESTPKWLCEK
-773 IPAYKDWRYD
+773 IPTYTEWNYHT
-783 STPFP
+783 TPFP
-788 AAGEYGANMMEKQHI
+788 AELEVGESMMNKVTLD
-803 E
+803 

>member
-1 MWSNSMTFCILDLET
+1 MTFCIIDLET
-16 QTNEWYGNNSSPH
+16 NNHEWYGNGSSPH
-29 NPTNWIVAA
+29 NPTNYIVAA

-47 QSEYFQSKELALS
+47 QSEYFPSKELALS

-65 RALDGQK
+65 RALDGQQ

-156 LLLKYLADPVVGDVA
+156 LLMKYLADPVVGDVA

-194 IRMDSLLFNAYSTY
+194 IRMDSLLFNAYATY

-277 KKYEQVAAYEFTY
+277 KKYEQVEAYEVLTPEWFGGIKDY
-290 PNSGEIDYTPVGTP
+290 VRVDRWLEITSQEDFVL
-304 CKWCTD
+304 
-310 TTITKY
+310 TTF

-339 GDKTYTFNGLINLYE
+339 GDKTYTFKGLINLYE

-447 TVTGRLSGSNPNMQN
+447 TVTGRLSGSNPNLQN
-462 IPRDGTSKVKEMFSS
+462 VPRDGTSKVKEMFCS
-477 RFEHWIV
+477 RF
-484 EGDEGGITA
+484 GKD
-493 MYPTSQYK
+493 
-501 TAPFANMIK
+501 
-510 VKGRIVEVDYSAL
+510 GRLTENDYGAL

-537 LENLLAGTDMHC
+537 LDNLLAGTDMHC
-549 YRLAGALGEDY
+549 YRLAGALGEPYD
-560 ESVVA
+560 EVFK
-565 KCNDKSHPEHKRY
+565 KCHDKSHPDHKRY
-578 KQLRTDIKPKAFANQ
+578 KQLRTDIKPRAFSNQ
-593 YGATAE
+593 YGASAA
-599 GIAHATGCTV
+599 GIAFSTGCTV
-609 EEAYTFKE
+609 EEAEQFKE

-624 ESSVFAELQVR
+624 ESSVFAQVHIR
-635 PVVERNGLALPME
+635 PEVERVGLTKPME

-660 YRRGYFQAKGGTCY
+660 YRRGYYQAKGGTCY
-674 SFRQFPTWD
+674 SFRQFPKRED
-683 KESRKEYY
+683 GREYY
-691 DYKPTQLANYAI
+691 DYKDTQIANYAI

-718 IRALIQRHFADGLV
+718 IRALLERDFYSEQV

-737 VHDAIYLDCAT
+737 VHDCIQTDCASQ
-748 EELAKEYGSLVQQ
+748 ELAVLAGTMVKE
-761 IMEATPKWLAEL
+761 IMESTPKWLCEK
-773 IPAYKDWRYD
+773 IPAYTEWNYHT
-783 STPFP
+783 TPFP
-788 AAGEYGANMMEKQHI
+788 AELEVGESMMNKVTLD
-803 E
+803 

>member
-1 MWSNSMTFCILDLET
+1 MTFCILDLET

-29 NPTNWIVAA
+29 NPDNWIVAA

-47 QSEYFQSKELALS
+47 QSEYFPTKELALS

-131 GGTMKVDEVKL
+131 GGTMKIDEVKL

-156 LLLKYLADPVVGDVA
+156 LLMKYLADPVVGDVA

-188 MWDMVQ
+188 MWGMVQ
-194 IRMDSLLFNAYSTY
+194 IRMDSLLFNAYATY

-267 QYKAKVSYEP
+267 QYKAKVQYDPPKFEKIECYLIEKPDHEP
-277 KKYEQVAAYEFTY
+277 YYVGAGD
-290 PNSGEIDYTPVGTP
+290 NIDDYHQEYVV
-304 CKWCTD
+304 KFR
-310 TTITKY
+310 
-316 KAGKN
+316 AGRN
-321 KGLPKVFKIDS
+321 KGQPKVFKIDS
-332 DVEKLKW
+332 DVPLLKW
-339 GDKTYTFNGLINLYE
+339 GDKTYTFKGLINLYE

-366 RAEFSGKRNLVC
+366 RAEFSGKRTLPC

-406 KALEKDT
+406 KSLEKDT

-477 RFEHWIV
+477 RF
-484 EGDEGGITA
+484 GDA
-493 MYPTSQYK
+493 
-501 TAPFANMIK
+501 
-510 VKGRIVEVDYSAL
+510 GRIVEVDYSAL

-560 ESVVA
+560 ESVVE
-565 KCNDKSHPEHKRY
+565 KCNDKSHLEHKRY

-624 ESSVFAELQVR
+624 ESSVFAELHVR
-635 PVVERNGLALPME
+635 PVVERNGLTLPME

-674 SFRQFPTWD
+674 SFRQFPTWN
-683 KESRKEYY
+683 KETRSEYY
-691 DYKPTQLANYAI
+691 DYKPTQLANYYC
-703 QGEASFIVQAACGRV
+703 QGEASFIVQAACGRT
-718 IRALIQRHFADGLV
+718 IRKLLELDFVGGLV

-737 VHDAIYLDCAT
+737 VHDAEYLDCAT
-748 EELAKEYGSLVQQ
+748 EELAQEYGALVRT
-761 IMEATPKWLAEL
+761 IMEETPKWLTEK
-773 IPAYKDWRYD
+773 IPAYKDWNYHT
-783 STPFP
+783 TPFP
-788 AAGEYGANMMEKQHI
+788 AASEMGVNMMNKVDI
-803 E
+803 D

>member
-1 MWSNSMTFCILDLET
+1 MTFCICDLET

-29 NPTNWIVAA
+29 NPDNWIVAA

-47 QSEYFQSKELALS
+47 QSEYFPSKELALS

-131 GGTMKVDEVKL
+131 GGTMKIDEVKL

-156 LLLKYLADPVVGDVA
+156 LLMKYLADPVVGDVA

-194 IRMDSLLFNAYSTY
+194 IRMDSLLFNAYATY

-277 KKYEQVAAYEFTY
+277 KKYEQVEMFEIVKPDGIYYVGA
-290 PNSGEIDYTPVGTP
+290 GESID
-304 CKWCTD
+304 D
-310 TTITKY
+310 THQQYLTRF

-321 KGLPKVFKIDS
+321 KGQPKVFKIDS

-339 GDKTYTFNGLINLYE
+339 GDKTYTFKGLINLYE

-378 GTPVYSTSGDSLDV
+378 GTPVYSTSGGSLDV

-447 TVTGRLSGSNPNMQN
+447 TVTGRLSGSNPNLQN
-462 IPRDGTSKVKEMFSS
+462 VPRDGTSKVKEMFCS
-477 RFEHWIV
+477 RF
-484 EGDEGGITA
+484 GKD
-493 MYPTSQYK
+493 
-501 TAPFANMIK
+501 
-510 VKGRIVEVDYSAL
+510 GRLTENDYGAL

-549 YRLAGALGEDY
+549 YRLAGALGEPYDD
-560 ESVVA
+560 VFK
-565 KCNDKSHPEHKRY
+565 KCHDKSHPDHKRY
-578 KQLRTDIKPKAFANQ
+578 KQLRTDIKPRAFSNQ
-593 YGATAE
+593 YGASAA
-599 GIAHATGCTV
+599 GIAFSTGCTI
-609 EEAYTFKE
+609 EEAEQFKE

-624 ESSVFAELQVR
+624 ESSVFAQLHIR
-635 PVVERNGLALPME
+635 PEVERVGLTKPME

-674 SFRQFPTWD
+674 SFRQFPKRED
-683 KESRKEYY
+683 GKEYY
-691 DYKPTQLANYAI
+691 DYKDTQIANYAI
-703 QGEASFIVQAACGRV
+703 QGEASFIVQAACGRT
-718 IRALIQRHFADGLV
+718 IRWLISKDFYDGKA

-737 VHDAIYLDCAT
+737 VHDCLQTDCAT
-748 EELAKEYGSLVQQ
+748 YDLALEVATYIKE
-761 IMEATPKWLAEL
+761 IMESTPKWLCEQ
-773 IPAYKDWRYD
+773 IPAYTEWNYHT
-783 STPFP
+783 TPFP
-788 AAGEYGANMMEKQHI
+788 AELELGANMLIKETVD

>member
-1 MWSNSMTFCILDLET
+1 MTFCICDLET
-16 QTNEWYGNNSSPH
+16 NNIEWYGNNSSPH
-29 NPTNWIVAA
+29 NPDNWIVAA

-47 QSEYFQSKELALS
+47 QSEYFPTKELALS

-65 RALDGQK
+65 RALDGQQ

-77 NATFEIQWLRKFYP
+77 NSTFEIQWLRKFYP

-131 GGTMKVDEVKL
+131 GGTMKIDEVKL

-156 LLLKYLADPVVGDVA
+156 LLMKYLADPVVGDVA

-188 MWDMVQ
+188 MWEMVQ
-194 IRMDSLLFNAYSTY
+194 IRMDSLLFNAYATY

-234 SILKLLPDDLPSELE
+234 SILKLLPDDLPNELE
-249 FSFTSPYHM
+249 FSFTSPHHM

-267 QYKAKVSYEP
+267 QYKAKVQYDPPKFEKIECYLIEKPDHEP
-277 KKYEQVAAYEFTY
+277 YYVGAGD
-290 PNSGEIDYTPVGTP
+290 NIDDYHQPYVV
-304 CKWCTD
+304 KFR
-310 TTITKY
+310 
-316 KAGKN
+316 AGKN
-321 KGLPKVFKIDS
+321 KGQPKVFKIDS
-332 DVEKLKW
+332 DVPLLKW
-339 GDKTYTFNGLINLYE
+339 GDKTYTFKGLINLYE

-406 KALEKDT
+406 KALEKDQ
-413 GTYYLR
+413 GTYYLKV
-419 TDDSGKQ
+419 DDKGNE
-426 SGMLQY
+426 SGMLKY

-439 HHRLNNCS
+439 HHRLNNCA
-447 TVTGRLSGSNPNMQN
+447 TVTGRLSGSSPNMQN
-462 IPRDGTSKVKEMFSS
+462 LPRDGTSKVKEMFSS
-477 RFEHWIV
+477 RFGSE
-484 EGDEGGITA
+484 
-493 MYPTSQYK
+493 
-501 TAPFANMIK
+501 
-510 VKGRIVEVDYSAL
+510 GRIVEVDYSAL

-549 YRLAGALGEDY
+549 YRLAGALGEPYD
-560 ESVVA
+560 EVFT
-565 KCNDKSHPEHKRY
+565 KCHDKSHPEHKRY
-578 KQLRTDIKPKAFANQ
+578 KDMRTDIKPKAFSAQ
-593 YGATAE
+593 YGASAE

-609 EEAYTFKE
+609 EEAREFLAN
-617 TELKLFP
+617 ELKLFP

-691 DYKPTQLANYAI
+691 DYKPTQLANYWC
-703 QGEASFIVQAACGRV
+703 QGEASFIVQAACGRT
-718 IRALIQRHFADGLV
+718 IRKLLELDFVGGLV

-737 VHDAIYLDCAT
+737 VHDAEYLDCAT
-748 EELAKEYGSLVQQ
+748 EALAQEYGALVRD
-761 IMEATPKWLAEL
+761 IMEDTPKWLAEV
-773 IPAYKDWRYD
+773 IPAYKDWGYD
-783 STPFP
+783 TTPFP
-788 AAGEYGANMMEKQHI
+788 AAAEYGKNMMNKVDVE
-803 E
+803 